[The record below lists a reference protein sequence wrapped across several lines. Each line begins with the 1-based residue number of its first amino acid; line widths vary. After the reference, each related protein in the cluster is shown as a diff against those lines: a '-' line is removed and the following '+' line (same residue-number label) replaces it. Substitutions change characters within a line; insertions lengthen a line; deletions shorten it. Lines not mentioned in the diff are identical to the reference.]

1 MQPSSSKRVGLL
13 VLVASL
19 GYFVDI
25 YDLILFNVVK
35 KESLL
40 NIFGELSIE
49 QLISYEMNLFSYQ
62 MVGMLVGGI
71 LWGIWGDK
79 KGRVSVMF
87 GSIMM
92 YSLANIANAFV
103 TDLTWYSILRFVA
116 GVGLAGEL
124 GAGITLVVESM
135 DKKTRGWG
143 TMTIVTVGVCGAVVA
158 SLVGTE
164 GHVIANLIYP
174 ITGIQFANWQIAYLL
189 GGIMGLGLLIL
200 RAGAFES
207 GMFKEIQAKDS
218 ISKGNVA
225 LLFNNKKRFFKYL
238 NSILMG
244 LPIWLVVGILV
255 GQSDKIAM
263 ALGVEGEV
271 RVSDSIMFAYIGL
284 CIGDFSS
291 GFLSQTLKS
300 RKKVIVFFQV
310 LLFITCSV
318 YLFNKHV
325 SVTYFKVMCLILG
338 FAAGYWALFVTNGAE
353 QFGTNIRALTS
364 NTIPN
369 FVRGAVWPLSEL
381 FKSMLPKEDPISG
394 ILFASISITFSVF
407 VVAFIATYFLEE
419 TFGKDLEY
427 VEE

>member
-1 MQPSSSKRVGLL
+1 MTPSSNKKVGLL

-35 KESLL
+35 KESLVDL
-40 NIFGELSIE
+40 FGHLSME
-49 QLISYEMNLFSYQ
+49 DLIIYEMNLFSYQ

-92 YSLANIANAFV
+92 YSLANIANAFADNI
-103 TDLTWYSILRFVA
+103 TSYSILRFIA

-135 DKKTRGWG
+135 DKKNRGWG

-158 SLVGTE
+158 SLVGKE
-164 GHVIANLIYP
+164 GHVIAELIYP
-174 ITGIQFANWQIAYLL
+174 ITGVQFANWQIAYLL
-189 GGIMGLGLLIL
+189 GGIMGLGLLIM

-218 ISKGNVA
+218 VSKGNVA
-225 LLFNNKKRFFKYL
+225 LFFNDKKRFFKYL
-238 NSILMG
+238 NSILLG
-244 LPIWLVVGILV
+244 LPIWLVIGILV

-271 RVSDSIMFAYIGL
+271 KVSDSIMFAYIGL
-284 CIGDFSS
+284 CIGDFAS
-291 GFLSQTLKS
+291 GMFSQLFKT
-300 RKKVIVFFQV
+300 RRKVILTFQII
-310 LLFITCSV
+310 LFVTCTI
-318 YLFNKHV
+318 YLFNKNV
-325 SVTYFKVMCLILG
+325 SVTYFKVMCTILG
-338 FAAGYWALFVTNGAE
+338 FAAGYWALFVTNAAE
-353 QFGTNIRALTS
+353 QFGTNIRALSS

-394 ILFASISITFSVF
+394 ILFASISITGAVF

-419 TFGKDLEY
+419 TFGKELDY
-427 VEE
+427 VER

>member
-40 NIFGELSIE
+40 DIFGQLSIE
-49 QLISYEMNLFSYQ
+49 EMIKYEMNLFSYQ
-62 MVGMLVGGI
+62 MVGMLLGGI

-87 GSIMM
+87 GSIML
-92 YSLANIANAFV
+92 YSFANIANAFV
-103 TDLTWYSILRFVA
+103 TDLTSYSVLRFIA

-143 TMTIVTVGVCGAVVA
+143 TMVVVTVGVCGAVVA

-164 GHVIANLIYP
+164 GHYIAEWIYP
-174 ITGIQFANWQIAYLL
+174 VIGVKFSNWQIAYLL
-189 GGIMGLGLLIL
+189 GGIMGLCLLVM

-207 GMFKEIQAKDS
+207 GMFKEIQQKDS
-218 ISKGNVA
+218 ISKGNIT
-225 LLFNNKKRFFKYL
+225 LFFNNKRRFYKYL
-238 NSILMG
+238 NSILLG

-263 ALGVEGEV
+263 ALGVHGEV
-271 RVSDSIMFAYIGL
+271 KVSDSIMYAYIGL
-284 CIGDFSS
+284 CLGDFSS
-291 GFLSQTLKS
+291 GFLSQILKT
-300 RKKVIVFFQV
+300 RKKVILGFQV
-310 LLFITCSV
+310 FLFLICAV
-318 YLFNKHV
+318 YLINKNV
-325 SVTYFKVMCLILG
+325 SVTYFKVMCGLLG
-338 FAAGYWALFVTNGAE
+338 FAAGYWALFVTNAAE
-353 QFGTNIRALTS
+353 QFGTNIRSLAS

-381 FKSMLPKEDPISG
+381 FKSLLPAHDPISG
-394 ILFASISITFSVF
+394 ILSASISITTAVF
-407 VVAFIATYFLEE
+407 FVAFIATYFTEE
-419 TFGKDLEY
+419 TFGKDLDY

>member
-1 MQPSSSKRVGLL
+1 MNSSSSKRVGLL

-25 YDLILFNVVK
+25 YDLVLFNVVK

-40 NIFGELSIE
+40 DIFGQLSMEELIA
-49 QLISYEMNLFSYQ
+49 YEMNLFSYQ
-62 MVGMLVGGI
+62 MVGMLIGGI
-71 LWGIWGDK
+71 LWGIYGDK

-92 YSLANIANAFV
+92 YSVANIINAFAY
-103 TDLTWYSILRFVA
+103 DLTTYSILRFIA

-135 DKKTRGWG
+135 DKKNRGWG

-164 GHVIANLIYP
+164 GHVIAELIYP
-174 ITGIQFANWQIAYLL
+174 LTGVQFANWQIAYLL
-189 GGIMGLGLLIL
+189 GGIMGLGLLVM
-200 RAGAFES
+200 RAGALES

-218 ISKGNVA
+218 VSKGNVA
-225 LLFNNKKRFFKYL
+225 LFFNDKKRFFKYL
-238 NSILMG
+238 NSILLG
-244 LPIWLVVGILV
+244 LPIWLVIGILV

-271 RVSDSIMFAYIGL
+271 KVSDSIMFAYIGL
-284 CIGDFSS
+284 CVGDFAS
-291 GFLSQTLKS
+291 GMFSQVFKT
-300 RKKVIVFFQV
+300 RKKVILTFQIA
-310 LLFITCSV
+310 LFITCTV
-318 YLFNKHV
+318 YLFNKNV
-325 SVTYFKVMCLILG
+325 SVTYFKVMCTILG
-338 FAAGYWALFVTNGAE
+338 FAAGYWALFVTNAAE
-353 QFGTNIRALTS
+353 QFGTNIRSLSS

-369 FVRGAVWPLSEL
+369 FVRGAVWPLSEI
-381 FKSMLPKEDPISG
+381 FKAMLPKEDPISG
-394 ILFASISITFSVF
+394 ILFASISITGSVF
-407 VVAFIATYFLEE
+407 IVAFIATYFTED
-419 TFGKDLEY
+419 TFGKDLDY

>member
-1 MQPSSSKRVGLL
+1 MTPSSTKKVGLL

-35 KESLL
+35 KESLIDL
-40 NIFGELSIE
+40 FGHLSME
-49 QLISYEMNLFSYQ
+49 DLITYEMNLFSYQ

-71 LWGIWGDK
+71 LWGIYGDK

-87 GSIMM
+87 GSILM
-92 YSLANIANAFV
+92 YSMANIANAFAYDI
-103 TDLTWYSILRFVA
+103 TSYSILRFIA

-135 DKKTRGWG
+135 DKKNRGWG

-158 SLVGTE
+158 SLVGKE
-164 GHVIANLIYP
+164 GHVIADLIYP
-174 ITGIQFANWQIAYLL
+174 ITGVQFANWQIAYLL
-189 GGIMGLGLLIL
+189 GGIMGLGLLVM

-218 ISKGNVA
+218 VSKGNVA
-225 LLFNNKKRFFKYL
+225 LFFNDKKRFFKYL
-238 NSILMG
+238 NSILLG
-244 LPIWLVVGILV
+244 LPIWLVIGILV

-271 RVSDSIMFAYIGL
+271 KVSDSIMFAYIGL
-284 CIGDFSS
+284 CIGDFAS
-291 GFLSQTLKS
+291 GMFSQVFKT
-300 RKKVIVFFQV
+300 RKKIILTFQII
-310 LLFITCSV
+310 LFVTCTV
-318 YLFNKHV
+318 YLFNKNV
-325 SVTYFKVMCLILG
+325 SVTYFKVMCTILG
-338 FAAGYWALFVTNGAE
+338 FAAGYWALFVTNAAE
-353 QFGTNIRALTS
+353 QFGTNIRALSS

-394 ILFASISITFSVF
+394 ILFASVSITGAVF
-407 VVAFIATYFLEE
+407 IVAFIATYFLEE
-419 TFGKDLEY
+419 TFGKELDY
-427 VEE
+427 VER

>member
-1 MQPSSSKRVGLL
+1 MNSSSSKRVGLL

-25 YDLILFNVVK
+25 YDLVLFNVVK

-40 NIFGELSIE
+40 DIFGQLSMEELIA
-49 QLISYEMNLFSYQ
+49 YEMNLFSYQ
-62 MVGMLVGGI
+62 MVGMLIGGI
-71 LWGIWGDK
+71 LWGIYGDK

-92 YSLANIANAFV
+92 YSVANIINAFAY
-103 TDLTWYSILRFVA
+103 DLTTYSILRFIA

-135 DKKTRGWG
+135 DKKNRGWG

-164 GHVIANLIYP
+164 GHVIADLIYP
-174 ITGIQFANWQIAYLL
+174 LIGVQFANWQIAYLL
-189 GGIMGLGLLIL
+189 GGIMGLGLLVM
-200 RAGAFES
+200 RAGALES
-207 GMFKEIQAKDS
+207 GMFKEIQARDS
-218 ISKGNVA
+218 VSKGNVA
-225 LLFNNKKRFFKYL
+225 LFFNDKKRFYKYL
-238 NSILMG
+238 NSILLG
-244 LPIWLVVGILV
+244 LPIWLVIGILV

-284 CIGDFSS
+284 CVGDFAS
-291 GFLSQTLKS
+291 GLFSQVFKT
-300 RKKVIVFFQV
+300 RKKVILTFQII
-310 LLFITCSV
+310 LFVTCTI
-318 YLFNKHV
+318 YLFNKNV
-325 SVTYFKVMCLILG
+325 SVTYFKVMCTILG
-338 FAAGYWALFVTNGAE
+338 FAAGYWALFVTNAAE
-353 QFGTNIRALTS
+353 QFGTNIRSLSS

-369 FVRGAVWPLSEL
+369 FVRGAVWPLSEI
-381 FKSMLPKEDPISG
+381 FKAMLPKEDPISG
-394 ILFASISITFSVF
+394 ILFASISITGSVF
-407 VVAFIATYFLEE
+407 IVAFIATYFTEE
-419 TFGKDLEY
+419 TFGKDLDY

>member
-1 MQPSSSKRVGLL
+1 MNANPSKRVGLL

-40 NIFGELSIE
+40 DIFG
-49 QLISYEMNLFSYQ
+49 QLPMEDLIAYEMNLFSYQ

-87 GSIMM
+87 GSILM
-92 YSLANIANAFV
+92 YSLANIANAFA
-103 TDLTWYSILRFVA
+103 TDLTTYSVLRFIA

-135 DKKTRGWG
+135 DKKNRGWG

-164 GHVIANLIYP
+164 GHIIAGWLYPLI
-174 ITGIQFANWQIAYLL
+174 GIQFSNWQIAYLL
-189 GGIMGLGLLIL
+189 GGVMGLGLLVL
-200 RAGAFES
+200 RAGALES

-218 ISKGNVA
+218 ISKGNIA
-225 LLFNNKKRFFKYL
+225 LFFNNRERFFKYI
-238 NSILMG
+238 NAILIG

-263 ALGVEGEV
+263 ALGIEGEV

-284 CIGDFSS
+284 CIGDFAS
-291 GFLSQTLKS
+291 GFMSQMLKS
-300 RKKVIVFFQV
+300 RKKVIIGFQIA
-310 LLFITCSV
+310 LFILCAI
-318 YLFNKHV
+318 YLLNKNI
-325 SVTYFKVMCLILG
+325 SVTYFKVMCTLLG
-338 FAAGYWALFVTNGAE
+338 FAAGYWALFVTNAAE
-353 QFGTNIRALTS
+353 QFGTNIRSLSS
-364 NTIPN
+364 NTVPN
-369 FVRGAVWPLSEL
+369 FVRGAVWPISEL
-381 FKSMLPKEDPISG
+381 FKSMLPEEDPISG
-394 ILFASISITFSVF
+394 ILNAAISITFAVF
-407 VVAFIATYFLEE
+407 IVAFIASYFTKE
-419 TFGKDLEY
+419 TFGKDLDY
-427 VEE
+427 VEK